1 MAEKAKLLMVGVCGA
16 LATLVENYGVILL
29 FCCIFIL
36 IDLVTGLAKA
46 KIHGKVKSSVG
57 YRGFWRK
64 TALIAALVFGI
75 CLDCL
80 IWYITESNISPPIGR
95 ILGLYIAIN
104 ESISI
109 CDNLLDCSVQLP
121 KFILPALAATQ
132 RNLNN
137 PPKKKL
143 YHLLPALS
151 KHLILESI
159 Y

>member
-1 MAEKAKLLMVGVCGA
+1 MAEKSKLLMAGVCGTLSA
-16 LATLVENYGVILL
+16 LAENYGVILL
-29 FCCIFIL
+29 LCCIFIL
-36 IDLVTGLAKA
+36 IDLATGLVKA

-80 IWYITESNISPPIGR
+80 IWYITGSNISPPIGQ

-109 CDNLLDCSVQLP
+109 CENLLDCGVQLP
-121 KFILPALAATQ
+121 KFISSALAATQ

-137 PPKKKL
+137 LSKKK
-143 YHLLPALS
+143 
-151 KHLILESI
+151 
-159 Y
+159 

>member
-1 MAEKAKLLMVGVCGA
+1 MVEKEKLFMAGVCGTLSA
-16 LATLVENYGVILL
+16 LAENYGVILL
-29 FCCIFIL
+29 LCCIFIL

-64 TALIAALVFGI
+64 AALITALVFGI

-80 IWYITESNISPPIGR
+80 IWYITGSNISPPIGR

-109 CDNLLDCSVQLP
+109 CENLNACGVKLP
-121 KFILPALAATQ
+121 KFVIMALD
-132 RNLNN
+132 NINDDLHHEG
-137 PPKKKL
+137 K
-143 YHLLPALS
+143 
-151 KHLILESI
+151 
-159 Y
+159 